1 MQRDFNS
8 STTAGNIKIMSKTL
22 KWIIFSVIGV
32 IAIIIIAKL
41 TADKNSDAIKVTAE
55 TVKRRAIIET
65 VTASGR
71 IYPGTEIKVGSPIA
85 GEVVELNVQEG
96 DTVTKGQV
104 LARIQGD
111 KSGGSTPRIS
121 IPNVPPGFE
130 SLVQGMQTQPRST
143 ASSATIVAPMSGTVL
158 GLNIKQ
164 GERIGSMQMPGSE
177 LMRIADMKHIE
188 VRVDVNENSIIKVTV
203 GDSADVEVDAY
214 NKRKFKGLVTS
225 IGSGSSKKD
234 VQSMMSA
241 DITAYEVHIQL
252 VPSSYADLIDTSKR
266 RRMAFRPNMNA
277 RAEIKTQRHENVL
290 SVPVGAVTSR
300 MKGSDDTMEDKKA
313 ENKETDN
320 NNNDVELEEVVYVIK
335 TDGTVEKKVVTTG
348 IQDINHFEILTGLKD
363 GDEVVTGPNTAVST
377 SLKTGKKIKKVKK
390 EELFQNK

>member
-1 MQRDFNS
+1 MN
-8 STTAGNIKIMSKTL
+8 KTF
-22 KWIIFSVIGV
+22 KWILFSVLGV
-32 IAIIIIAKL
+32 AAIILIAKL
-41 TADKNSDAIKVTAE
+41 TADKDSDAIKVTTE
-55 TVKRRAIIET
+55 LVKKRTIVET

-71 IYPGTEIKVGSPIA
+71 IYPATEIKVGSPIA
-85 GEVVELNVQEG
+85 GEVIELNVQEG
-96 DTVTKGQV
+96 DTVTKGQL

-111 KSGGSTPRIS
+111 KSSSSTQRIS

-130 SLVQGMQTQPRST
+130 GLVQGMQTQPRST

-177 LMRIADMKHIE
+177 LMRIADMKNIE
-188 VRVDVNENSIIKVTV
+188 VRVDVNENSIIKVSV

-225 IGSGSSKKD
+225 IGSGSTKRD

-252 VPSSYADLIDTSKR
+252 IPSSYADLIDTSKR

-277 RAEIKTQRHENVL
+277 RAEIKTQRHEYVL

-300 MKGSDDTMEDKKA
+300 AEGSDDRMEDKKA
-313 ENKETDN
+313 ENKEADN
-320 NNNDVELEEVVYVIK
+320 NNEVELEAVVYVTK

-348 IQDINHFEILTGLKD
+348 IQDINHFEILTGLKE